1 MLYVV
6 AVPIFY
12 YLSVGTRYRI
22 IRYGYWL
29 AIPLAW
35 HALFLTGSRGA
46 LLSLIVTTL
55 YIFFRSYNKKA
66 SIILFV
72 GLIVAIATQSGQL
85 LTRITDTISVEEQER
100 ERAFIE
106 NSDDSPEIDKPVDPR
121 LISWE
126 VGLSIMYDY
135 PLLGIGAANFMRA
148 FPQYELSGSEPHV
161 AHNTFV
167 QFGAAS
173 GVGAALV
180 YLYFL
185 YLRLRNVVQKPNPE
199 KKHAHGYKRD
209 FLDDLLNSTFIGF
222 YTVALFLD
230 LMINEMTYFIFLVG
244 ICKYCLDARKK
255 RSFRSLIDSIYNWR
269 KDAEA
274 EPAAIV
280 EPDLVDGAI
289 APVHT
294 ATLPQSAYGTY
305 ASYTESD
312 NPSHEV
318 PENQYAAPSLYKK

>member
-1 MLYVV
+1 
-6 AVPIFY
+6 
-12 YLSVGTRYRI
+12 
-22 IRYGYWL
+22 
-29 AIPLAW
+29 
-35 HALFLTGSRGA
+35 
-46 LLSLIVTTL
+46 
-55 YIFFRSYNKKA
+55 
-66 SIILFV
+66 
-72 GLIVAIATQSGQL
+72 
-85 LTRITDTISVEEQER
+85 
-100 ERAFIE
+100 
-106 NSDDSPEIDKPVDPR
+106 
-121 LISWE
+121 
-126 VGLSIMYDY
+126 MYDY

-148 FPQYELSGSEPHV
+148 FPQYELTGSEPHV

-185 YLRLRNVVQKPNPE
+185 FLRLRNVAQKPNPE

-209 FLDDLLNSTFIGF
+209 YLDDLLNSTFIGF

-230 LMINEMTYFIFLVG
+230 LMINEMTYFVFLAG

-255 RSFRSLIDSIYNWR
+255 RTFRSLIDSIYNWR

-274 EPAAIV
+274 EPVAIV

-294 ATLPQSAYGTY
+294 VTLPKSAYGTY

-312 NPSHEV
+312 NPAHEV
-318 PENQYAAPSLYKK
+318 PENQYADSSLYKR